1 MKNKKVL
8 ISIIT
13 IIIAIIIGLI
23 IFLPRDNS
31 DNSKF
36 NNDYNVKVPKGTEII
51 YLTDETITKSLSTN
65 DKLVFL
71 GNQSSEET
79 KTAVKTLLKVAED
92 NGIDKIYYYDTE
104 GIDKKD
110 AIVKELTKKLN
121 KKEIISPTLF
131 LIKNNKAEE
140 IEEGISKNIEEKY
153 EDIMIAY
160 IMCNTPNC

>member
-1 MKNKKVL
+1 MKNKKII
-8 ISIIT
+8 IS
-13 IIIAIIIGLI
+13 IIAIIIILVIGLV

-31 DNSKF
+31 DNKKF
-36 NNDYNVKVPKGTEII
+36 NNDYNVKVPKETEIT
-51 YLTDETITKSLSTN
+51 YLTDETIINALSTN

-71 GNQSSEET
+71 GKASSDET

-104 GIDKKD
+104 GIDKKEE
-110 AIVKELTKKLN
+110 IVTELTTKLR
-121 KKEIISPTLF
+121 KEEVVSPTLF
-131 LIKNNKAEE
+131 LIKDKKAEE
-140 IEEGISKNIEEKY
+140 IEEGLNKDIEEKY

>member
-1 MKNKKVL
+1 MKNKKVIIL
-8 ISIIT
+8 IIT
-13 IIIAIIIGLI
+13 IVIALIIGLI

-31 DNSKF
+31 DNKKF
-36 NNDYNVKVPKGTEII
+36 NNEYNIKVPKGTEIV
-51 YLTDETITKSLSTN
+51 YLTDETVIKNLLTN

-71 GNQSSEET
+71 GNQSSKET

-104 GIDKKD
+104 GLDKKSE
-110 AIVKELTKKLN
+110 IVSELTKTLN

-131 LIKNNKAEE
+131 LIKNKKAEE
-140 IEEGISKNIEEKY
+140 IEEGLNKNLEEKY

>member
-8 ISIIT
+8 IPIIT